1 VIGGGFLGT
10 EIALGLAKRARAH
23 KLRNPAA
30 GKIKIQVRRARGGAR
45 RARGER
51 EESAKRC

>member
-23 KLRNPAA
+23 KLRYPAA